1 MKVIR
6 MRFSIV
12 ENVPM
17 SDDIIFKI
25 SRGSQRPYGAK
36 SKKSDYLPIF
46 VLLDPSLL
54 SPYGGLYGNWCSEG
68 VFLCILEARRYNFQ
82 DFLITFWYLGHLNDH
97 RCSK

>member
-1 MKVIR
+1 

-12 ENVPM
+12 ENVAM

-54 SPYGGLYGNWCSEG
+54 SPYGGLYGIYIFIKLDPSLLSPYG
-68 VFLCILEARRYNFQ
+68 GLYV
-82 DFLITFWYLGHLNDH
+82 
-97 RCSK
+97 